1 MGILIILIS
10 FGLWLSG
17 FSGYSAGEFVN
28 ICLEFSLPQIT
39 LKIHFDYLFSSSWE
53 AV

>member
-1 MGILIILIS
+1 MILIS

-17 FSGYSAGEFVN
+17 FSRYSAGEFVN

-39 LKIHFDYLFSSSWE
+39 FKIHFDFLSSWE